1 MMGEKKR
8 KSDVLTAVEKIKE
21 VEEKARGIIQDA
33 QEKTSSKVI
42 QDAYDETKKIKE
54 NNLSE
59 ARKRAY
65 AKKTAIIQSA
75 SREALKIRKES
86 EEDKAHMREKAEV
99 AMSKAVEKVAER
111 IKHFFEGGK
120 L

>member
-1 MMGEKKR
+1 MGGKKR

-21 VEEKARGIIQDA
+21 VEGKARGIIQDA
-33 QEKTSSKVI
+33 REKTSLKVI
-42 QDAYDETKKIKE
+42 EDADEEAKKIQE
-54 NNLSE
+54 SNLDE

-75 SREALKIRKES
+75 SREALKIKKES
-86 EEDKAHMREKAEV
+86 EEDKARMRKKAEV
-99 AMSKAVEKVAER
+99 AMAKTVEKVTEK

>member
-1 MMGEKKR
+1 MGEKKR

-21 VEEKARGIIQDA
+21 VERKARGIIQDA
-33 QEKTSSKVI
+33 REKTSSKVI
-42 QDAYDETKKIKE
+42 EDADEEAKKFKE
-54 NNLSE
+54 NDLNE

-86 EEDKAHMREKAEV
+86 EEDKARMCKKAEV
-99 AMSKAVEKVAER
+99 AMSKTVEKVTEK